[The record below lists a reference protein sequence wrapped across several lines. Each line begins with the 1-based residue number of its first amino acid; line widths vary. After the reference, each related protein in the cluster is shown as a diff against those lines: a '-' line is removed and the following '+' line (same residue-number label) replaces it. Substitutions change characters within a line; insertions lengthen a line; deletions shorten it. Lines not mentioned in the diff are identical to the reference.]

1 MSREPYVRSEQT
13 YQTKPKARHA
23 TKMTLQSLITDTG
36 STSSDGPASNTRYR
50 SAFRPGLFE
59 GQTVIVTG
67 GGSGLG
73 RVILFGARLLLLQVS
88 GVGQSVSDEIGHRL
102 HGAAGWVGLEQLDRQ
117 NSLGLRVV
125 EGHRSA
131 QPAG

>member
-1 MSREPYVRSEQT
+1 MSRKPCVRSEQT
-13 YQTKPKARHA
+13 YQTKPKARYA

-36 STSSDGPASNTRYR
+36 STSPDGPASKTRYR

-88 GVGQSVSDEIGHRL
+88 GVQ
-102 HGAAGWVGLEQLDRQ
+102 
-117 NSLGLRVV
+117 
-125 EGHRSA
+125 
-131 QPAG
+131 